1 MHHPNLEL
9 FLEKAKSGNL
19 IPVSAEM
26 IADLETPV
34 SAFLKLGKSPYAFL
48 LESAETASGLGRYSF
63 LGCDP
68 FLIFQGNGETTEIVR
83 GDSRELVEGED
94 PLRLLQKLVE
104 SHQPVP
110 DETLPPFTGGAVG
123 YFSYDC
129 VRRLER
135 LPAFN
140 PDALRVPDLY
150 FLFFDTIVVFDRL
163 MNKIRIISN
172 ARIGDDPEAAYRAAT
187 AEIEQIRQRLLSGD
201 DPPDRGSSRGRGE
214 VKLRSNFTSKQFE
227 RAVEAAQEY
236 IRAGDILQVVL
247 SQRFE
252 TPTSAPP
259 LDIYRALRTINPSP
273 YMFYLKFEDLH
284 LVGSSPE
291 INVQVNEGRVRV
303 RPIAGTRPRGVT
315 RREDERLEAELKAD
329 PKEQAEHVMLV
340 DLGRNDVGRVSA
352 PGTVRV
358 SDFMAV
364 EKYSHVM
371 HIVSNVEGDLSPGQD
386 AFSAF
391 AATFP
396 AGTVSGAPKIR
407 AMEIIEEL
415 EQVRRGPYAGAV
427 GYFSFDGNLDSC
439 ITIRTIIVKEG
450 RAHIQAGAGIVADSV
465 PHREY
470 EECVNKAGALFKA
483 VEMAEGGLQ

>member
-201 DPPDRGSSRGRGE
+201 GPPDRGSSRGRGE

-415 EQVRRGPYAGAV
+415 EPVRRGPYAGAV